1 MGKVGIKKCKNG
13 KINKKLIYAFEL
25 LLSDLI
31 TSGFPFSYQIRF
43 TMAPHST
50 PTDKRAIADSLFAV
64 KEQLP
69 DGHYLALM
77 NILDG
82 KYEGP
87 DITNAKLVEI
97 HWDYIY
103 TASPAQEICDWFPNS
118 QIFHVLDEDR
128 LAALVARDPKRA
140 KCCVADICRSED
152 QPARMMESLVTSI
165 TADFLRDIHDTLT
178 SDFGYTCYDG
188 GVIRVRDIEV
198 LATYD

>member
-1 MGKVGIKKCKNG
+1 M
-13 KINKKLIYAFEL
+13 IYAFEL

-77 NILDG
+77 DMLGG
-82 KYEGP
+82 KQTVP

-97 HWDYIY
+97 RWDYIY
-103 TASPAQEICDWFPNS
+103 TVSDEDEGETDWFPHS
-118 QIFHVLDEDR
+118 RIFRVLDEDR
-128 LAALVARDPKRA
+128 CAALVARDSERA
-140 KCCVADICRSED
+140 QQSVADSRSCEHH
-152 QPARMMESLVTSI
+152 PLSMMCPLITSI
-165 TADFLRDIHDTLT
+165 TTGLLRDIHRTLT
-178 SDFGYTCYDG
+178 SDTYGRYSG
-188 GVIRVRDIEV
+188 GVIRVRDLEV

>member
-1 MGKVGIKKCKNG
+1 M
-13 KINKKLIYAFEL
+13 IYAFEL
-25 LLSDLI
+25 LLSVLI

-77 NILDG
+77 NMLGG
-82 KYEGP
+82 KQSVP

-97 HWDYIY
+97 RWDHFRVQ
-103 TASPAQEICDWFPNS
+103 PMGDELECDWFPYRKTF
-118 QIFHVLDEDR
+118 QVLDGDR
-128 LAALVARDPKRA
+128 LAALAARDPDYAARS
-140 KCCVADICRSED
+140 VAY
-152 QPARMMESLVTSI
+152 AREVGHCFTMMHPMVSSI
-165 TADFLRDIHDTLT
+165 TTDLLSIVHEALV
-178 SDFGYTCYDG
+178 SNNGGYSKYAG
-188 GVIRVRDIEV
+188 GVIRVHGIEV